1 MRLLPPLLKLGP
13 SWYKTLIV
21 GIAVSTILSG
31 SIATLSTLQASSEN
45 YLSRFSPKYYLSG
58 DGVGI
63 EAYSWN
69 GKILYVIE
77 GKIGSL
83 SPPPE
88 GTAYLGPQG
97 EALPL
102 PLRYRVL
109 ESAEPLPPDA
119 VVVNVRDLP
128 SDAEHLASF
137 RISES
142 DGIPLPSVLS
152 FMEVNI
158 SRLIIL
164 ISLFGPFSA
173 LAAAI
178 VAASGI
184 RGELEGERHRIA
196 LLLGLGATPSLIKA
210 NLTIKSVLLGALSFL
225 LGSSAASV
233 ILFSSRKI
241 IASLLPFMIIE
252 VSVPLWLL
260 PLSLALGGIAG
271 YTASLQVDWGM
282 VERAFVGRVTLG

>member
-1 MRLLPPLLKLGP
+1 MLKLGP
-13 SWYKTLIV
+13 SWHKTLIV

-45 YLSRFSPKYYLSG
+45 YLSRFSPKYYLSSE
-58 DGVGI
+58 GVGV

-83 SPPPE
+83 SPPPV

-128 SDAEHLASF
+128 SDAEQL
-137 RISES
+137 
-142 DGIPLPSVLS
+142 
-152 FMEVNI
+152 
-158 SRLIIL
+158 
-164 ISLFGPFSA
+164 
-173 LAAAI
+173 
-178 VAASGI
+178 
-184 RGELEGERHRIA
+184 
-196 LLLGLGATPSLIKA
+196 
-210 NLTIKSVLLGALSFL
+210 
-225 LGSSAASV
+225 
-233 ILFSSRKI
+233 
-241 IASLLPFMIIE
+241 E
-252 VSVPLWLL
+252 VSGFPKAMEFPCHPCSPSW
-260 PLSLALGGIAG
+260 
-271 YTASLQVDWGM
+271 
-282 VERAFVGRVTLG
+282 R